1 VTDFLSWFRGLD
13 PRLQALLAGVLTLG
27 VTSLGAGVVVFTRR
41 PPGQRWMVGMLG
53 FASGIMLAAS
63 YWSLLDPAIRMVEA
77 DGKPGWFPAAVGFL
91 CGALFLRAA
100 DAAIPHMRPF
110 MEDEEPEGVRT
121 GWKRPTLLILAITMH
136 NIPEGLAVG
145 VAFGAAA
152 IPELAQHGA
161 SFAVAAALA
170 VGIALQNF
178 PEGLAVA
185 MPLRAAGAS
194 RRRAF
199 VGGTIS
205 AAVEPLAALA
215 GASMVLAVRPLLPY
229 TLAFAAGAMVYVVVD
244 ELIPESQQGGH
255 ADTATFATMIG
266 FAIMMVLDV
275 ALG

>member
-1 VTDFLSWFRGLD
+1 MTDFVSWFRGMD
-13 PRLQALLAGVLTLG
+13 PRLQALFAGLLTLG
-27 VTSLGAGVVVFTRR
+27 VTSLGAGVVVFARR

-63 YWSLLDPAIRMVEA
+63 FWSLLDPAIRMVEA

-91 CGALFLRAA
+91 LGALFLRAA

-110 MEDEEPEGVRT
+110 LEDEKPEGVRT
-121 GWKRPTLLILAITMH
+121 GWKRPTLLVLAITMH

-152 IPELAQHGA
+152 IPELAAHGA

-205 AAVEPLAALA
+205 AAVEPLAAVL
-215 GASMVLAVRPLLPY
+215 GAAAVLAVRPLLPY
-229 TLAFAAGAMVYVVVD
+229 TLAFAAGAMIYVVVD

-255 ADTATFATMIG
+255 GDTATFATMIG
-266 FAIMMVLDV
+266 FAVMMVLDT